1 MAKQGQHKN
10 DAHDQ
15 TKSKGPNNPSKS
27 VTITTGS
34 YNSYKRQETYEQ
46 QARTRQDAHVQAQAD
61 RNDWNEDTRDKPTI
75 EGGPRARTGD
85 LSRSGRAHGSGSDSN
100 ASTKTRGH

>member
-34 YNSYKRQETYEQ
+34 HKKQETYREQ
-46 QARTRQDAHVQAQAD
+46 AFAHQDAHAQPQAD

-75 EGGPRARTGD
+75 EGSPRARTGD